1 MSQHA
6 QFVCYPERV
15 EPLIPWTGAAMANE
29 ISFDK
34 AVDTAG
40 LLRLAT
46 VERYTRHMGNVLES
60 V

>member
-15 EPLIPWTGAAMANE
+15 EHLIPWTDKAMASE
-29 ISFDK
+29 VEFDK
-34 AVDTAG
+34 AVDAAG

-46 VERYTRHMGNVLES
+46 AERLTRHMGNVLEIA
-60 V
+60 